1 MRRRRFNPSESDKF
15 YRFIV
20 LSFYRFI
27 VLSFYRMCSEFAKR
41 KATTHRNRIKPACSP
56 SASTAG
62 YLNLFYVVWLCGL
75 RPCACT
81 QVCKHPHI
89 SDGAPCGCT
98 MCVGKAATT
107 VQRSWSDFLR
117 SALVHG
123 LLYIKYLCHRVAAL
137 GSAGCRPLG
146 SRCSPKASTNV
157 LHNPGCPQGRA
168 PESSPR
174 HIVDPHALVS
184 EGRRFIVQLR
194 CTKLVVLLR
203 STTNCGFQNKHKGAK
218 HSEARTTTQPTS
230 LSKSDPSPHYIVF

>member
-1 MRRRRFNPSESDKF
+1 
-15 YRFIV
+15 
-20 LSFYRFI
+20 
-27 VLSFYRMCSEFAKR
+27 MCSEFAKR

-218 HSEARTTTQPTS
+218 HSEARTTTVSGRFAASNRSTS
-230 LSKSDPSPHYIVF
+230 APSAGSSCLHPRPDALLSKFGSYWRCSLY

>member
-1 MRRRRFNPSESDKF
+1 MYDVCGKSGDNCAAKLVRFFTE
-15 YRFIV
+15 
-20 LSFYRFI
+20 
-27 VLSFYRMCSEFAKR
+27 
-41 KATTHRNRIKPACSP
+41 
-56 SASTAG
+56 
-62 YLNLFYVVWLCGL
+62 
-75 RPCACT
+75 RPCSRAT
-81 QVCKHPHI
+81 LYKVFVSQGRRPR
-89 SDGAPCGCT
+89 
-98 MCVGKAATT
+98 VGRVPPT
-107 VQRSWSDFLR
+107 
-117 SALVHG
+117 
-123 LLYIKYLCHRVAAL
+123 RVAV
-137 GSAGCRPLG
+137 G
-146 SRCSPKASTNV
+146 SPKASTNV